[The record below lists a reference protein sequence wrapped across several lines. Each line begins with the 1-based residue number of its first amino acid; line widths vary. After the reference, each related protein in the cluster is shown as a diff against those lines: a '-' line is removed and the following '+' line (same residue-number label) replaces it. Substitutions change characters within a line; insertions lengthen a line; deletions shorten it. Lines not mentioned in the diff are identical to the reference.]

1 MDSGRRP
8 DRVGVAF
15 GVLVIVAAVAVLVRV
30 AIPGGDTDEG
40 GGLRRFLPAFA
51 GGVADS
57 PQDEPPGIGLGAP
70 GRRVAGPLSP
80 LWYDGPRELVAPGP
94 REPDEVLLPRI
105 GVRSKLLRL
114 DKRPDGRMEVPGDF
128 GLAGW
133 YVRGPVP
140 GARGPAVIAGHL
152 DSRRGPAVFARLGE
166 MQVGD
171 PIFVR
176 RGDGR
181 ELRFT
186 VTRLGR
192 YDKAQFPTGE
202 VYGNT
207 AKPELRL
214 ITCDGDFDRGRH
226 SYQENLV
233 VFATADSPPDDVESF
248 APIPADSA
256 TPTPTPTPGAQ
267 PSDSPSPSPATTPSP
282 TANPSPS
289 QSPSPSPSSSPTPTP
304 SRTPIRLP

>member
-15 GVLVIVAAVAVLVRV
+15 GVFVILAAVAVLVRV
-30 AIPGGDTDEG
+30 ALPGGDGAEQG
-40 GGLRRFLPAFA
+40 GVLRRLLPAFA
-51 GGVADS
+51 GGAADS
-57 PQDEPPGIGLGAP
+57 PEEEPPGIGLGAP

-80 LWYDGPRELVAPGP
+80 LWYDGPRELVPPGP
-94 REPDEVLLPRI
+94 REPDEILVPRI

-166 MQVGD
+166 LEAGD
-171 PIFVR
+171 PIVVR

-186 VTRLGR
+186 VTRVGR

-207 AKPELRL
+207 AEPELRL

-226 SYQENLV
+226 TYQKNLV
-233 VFATADSPPDDVESF
+233 VFAAADAPPDDVESF
-248 APIPADSA
+248 APVPSNSATPAPTPAGSA
-256 TPTPTPTPGAQ
+256 QPTASATPEPTPAPTPTPTPTP
-267 PSDSPSPSPATTPSP
+267 SPSPK
-282 TANPSPS
+282 
-289 QSPSPSPSSSPTPTP
+289 PSSSSTATPKPT
-304 SRTPIRLP
+304 SIGLP